1 MKIRTILSPMLF
13 CLTAMA
19 EDVTI
24 SGPTMGLVYSGSG
37 IRPIFGIPGAAYV
50 GSALPLDFTPESVAI
65 APERSYALA
74 ISAGKLVL
82 IDASRG
88 KLAVH
93 EVDDVTDAARVWF
106 SPAGK
111 SALILSKDG
120 LRAQLLTGLPERPQA
135 SGRLILSDTVVIAAI
150 SEDARFAL
158 TASDSGIVTQWDG
171 DGNLRGSLTLGDIA
185 SLQFYN
191 RSGDALAA
199 SRSSK
204 KLFKIRES
212 GEALLIHEIDAIA
225 AATSSDDT
233 IVYAVS
239 ADGPIQAM
247 RDNGDPAGG
256 FHSPIQA
263 TRFQRMGGVLLLNE
277 YGNGPLAVFDGSQVL
292 LIPPAKD
299 GGVQ

>member
-1 MKIRTILSPMLF
+1 MRFHAFSSAIIF
-13 CLTAMA
+13 CLAAMA

-24 SGPTMGLVYSGSG
+24 SGPTMGLVYSEGV
-37 IRPIFGIPGAAYV
+37 IRPVLGMPGAAYV
-50 GSALPLDFTPESVAI
+50 ASRLPLDFTPESVTI
-65 APERSYALA
+65 APEQTFALA
-74 ISAGKLVL
+74 MSTGKLIL

-88 KLAVH
+88 KLAMR
-93 EVDDVTDAARVWF
+93 EVEGVTDAAKAWF

-120 LRAQLLTGLPERPQA
+120 LRAQLLTGLPDRPRV
-135 SGRLILSDTVVIAAI
+135 SGLVILSDSVAIAAI
-150 SEDARFAL
+150 GEDARFAL
-158 TASDSGIVTQWDG
+158 TASDSGVISQWDG

-212 GEALLIHEIDAIA
+212 GEAIPICEMDAIA
-225 AATSSDDT
+225 VATSIDDT

-239 ADGPIQAM
+239 ADGTIQAM
-247 RDNGDPAGG
+247 RENGDPAGSYY
-256 FHSPIQA
+256 SPIQA
-263 TRFQRMGGVLLLNE
+263 TRLQRMGGVLLLNE

-292 LIPPAKD
+292 LIPPARK
-299 GGVQ
+299 GGGQ